1 MYRSI
6 PWTQMRGNYCKF
18 GVDKFDLSDTMRSV
32 VGYREG
38 YSGYEE
44 IHVDSNHEN
53 VVRSLVM

>member
-6 PWTQMRGNYCKF
+6 PWTQLRDYYCNF
-18 GVDKFDLSDTMRSV
+18 GVDKFDLSDTMLSV
-32 VGYREG
+32 VGDWEG